1 MALGSH
7 LSYSMFESLS
17 GCSAD
22 LSFLTR
28 VPGVLITFE
37 LSTVLKAVP
46 GIHALE
52 QEDTIPIKLEVQIAG
67 NACWL
72 ETTGQ
77 CTQLLKQDYGTGFSE
92 YLKVFISLRYHL
104 VFYRKSWLTLD
115 VH

>member
-1 MALGSH
+1 
-7 LSYSMFESLS
+7 MFESLS

-52 QEDTIPIKLEVQIAG
+52 QEDTIPIKLEVQIR

-77 CTQLLKQDYGTGFSE
+77 CTQLLKQDYGTGF
-92 YLKVFISLRYHL
+92 
-104 VFYRKSWLTLD
+104 
-115 VH
+115 